1 MEKMKKGEAN
11 RQYAKTY
18 MNHKSSRSHTIF
30 RLKVKSITTF
40 EAVEKVADSV
50 MVIDSYKN
58 FVDLAGSEK
67 LDVHES
73 PKGTPVKGSAM
84 QVEGRAKNN
93 RIKETKYINKSLFF
107 LTQVISQL
115 GKGKK

>member
-1 MEKMKKGEAN
+1 MSIQHGIEK
-11 RQYAKTY
+11 
-18 MNHKSSRSHTIF
+18 
-30 RLKVKSITTF
+30 TT
-40 EAVEKVADSV
+40 ESV
-50 MVIDSYKN
+50 MVNFFITQN

-73 PKGTPVKGSAM
+73 PIGTPSKTNLI
-84 QVEGRAKNN
+84 QREGKANKN

-115 GKGKK
+115 GKGNK

>member
-1 MEKMKKGEAN
+1 
-11 RQYAKTY
+11 

-30 RLKVKSITTF
+30 RLKVKSMSNSDG
-40 EAVEKVADSV
+40 VEKTTESV
-50 MVIDSYKN
+50 MVVLFFTQN

-73 PKGTPVKGSAM
+73 PIGTPSKTNMM
-84 QVEGRAKNN
+84 QGEGKAKKN

-115 GKGKK
+115 GKGNK

>member
-1 MEKMKKGEAN
+1 MSIHGGV
-11 RQYAKTY
+11 QKT
-18 MNHKSSRSHTIF
+18 TE
-30 RLKVKSITTF
+30 SIM
-40 EAVEKVADSV
+40 VEFD
-50 MVIDSYKN
+50 ITKN

-73 PKGTPVKGSAM
+73 PITTPSKPSMM
-84 QVEGRAKNN
+84 QGEGKAKNN

-115 GKGKK
+115 GKGNK